1 MSRRLPFQRRLT
13 RTCRVRAS
21 ILANPVVGWI
31 LRTRGGGL
39 GSCFERIG
47 ISFDIFF
54 VFSFTI
60 LRASVTA
67 SDGKTEKDNGTE
79 GETQKAEPE
88 KKGGR
93 GRKRNDATQVSQKA
107 KKVAAAMLYSI
118 DCAVEM
124 RWVDTY
130 FPFTELSSLRYIF
143 KEDNAKAVG
152 IPVKELKVFSK
163 IF

>member
-1 MSRRLPFQRRLT
+1 MFCRLPFQRRLT

-31 LRTRGGGL
+31 LRTRGGGGL

-47 ISFDIFF
+47 
-54 VFSFTI
+54 
-60 LRASVTA
+60 
-67 SDGKTEKDNGTE
+67 
-79 GETQKAEPE
+79 
-88 KKGGR
+88 
-93 GRKRNDATQVSQKA
+93 
-107 KKVAAAMLYSI
+107 
-118 DCAVEM
+118 AVEM

>member
-1 MSRRLPFQRRLT
+1 
-13 RTCRVRAS
+13 C
-21 ILANPVVGWI
+21 PVAFHFNDVSPGPAESE
-31 LRTRGGGL
+31 LRFWLIQLWDGSLEPGEGGL

-60 LRASVTA
+60 LWASVTA
-67 SDGKTEKDNGTE
+67 SDGKTEKYNGTE
-79 GETQKAEPE
+79 GESQKAEPE

-93 GRKRNDATQVSQKA
+93 GRKRKAATQMKA
-107 KKVAAAMLYSI
+107 KKVVAAMLYSI

-124 RWVDTY
+124 RWVDIY
-130 FPFTELSSLRYIF
+130 FPFTELSSLIYIF
-143 KEDNAKAVG
+143 KKDNAKAVG

>member
-1 MSRRLPFQRRLT
+1 MFCRLPFQRRLT

-31 LRTRGGGL
+31 LRTRGGGGL

-88 KKGGR
+88 KKGG
-93 GRKRNDATQVSQKA
+93 
-107 KKVAAAMLYSI
+107 
-118 DCAVEM
+118 AVEM

>member
-1 MSRRLPFQRRLT
+1 LSVGK
-13 RTCRVRAS
+13 C
-21 ILANPVVGWI
+21 PVAFHFNDVSPGPAESE
-31 LRTRGGGL
+31 LRFWLIQLWDGSLEPGEGGL
-39 GSCFERIG
+39 GSCFERI
-47 ISFDIFF
+47 
-54 VFSFTI
+54 
-60 LRASVTA
+60 
-67 SDGKTEKDNGTE
+67 E

-93 GRKRNDATQVSQKA
+93 GRKRNAATQMKA
-107 KKVAAAMLYSI
+107 KKVVAAMLYSI
-118 DCAVEM
+118 DYLSLLWLPDAVEM

>member
-1 MSRRLPFQRRLT
+1 MFCRLPFQRRLT

-31 LRTRGGGL
+31 LRTRGGGFTKL
-39 GSCFERIG
+39 DELFTQTQLYSEFLLEKME
-47 ISFDIFF
+47 DI
-54 VFSFTI
+54 T
-60 LRASVTA
+60 
-67 SDGKTEKDNGTE
+67 KNGTE

-93 GRKRNDATQVSQKA
+93 GRKRKAATQRKA
-107 KKVAAAMLYSI
+107 KKVVAAMLYSI